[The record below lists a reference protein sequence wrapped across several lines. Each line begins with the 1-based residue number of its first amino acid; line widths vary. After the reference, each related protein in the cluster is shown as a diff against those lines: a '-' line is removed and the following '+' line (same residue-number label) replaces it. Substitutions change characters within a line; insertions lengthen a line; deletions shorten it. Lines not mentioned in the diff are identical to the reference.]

1 MNGRMNA
8 DIMILKV
15 FKWPLMHLSLV
26 GIASE

>member
-15 FKWPLMHLSLV
+15 FKWPPTHLSLV
-26 GIASE
+26 GIA